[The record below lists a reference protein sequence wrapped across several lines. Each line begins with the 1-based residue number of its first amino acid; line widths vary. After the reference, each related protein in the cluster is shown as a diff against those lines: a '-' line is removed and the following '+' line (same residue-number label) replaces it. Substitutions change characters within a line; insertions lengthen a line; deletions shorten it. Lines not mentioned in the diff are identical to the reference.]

1 MGNLDKSDNYTY
13 YKEAIAKGFKQ
24 EVSMYYMW
32 DFFMH
37 DKDFAISKEKQ
48 NNDNQVQRGD
58 IIVVAS
64 TCCWIEINW

>member
-37 DKDFAISKEKQ
+37 DKDFAIEQGKTK
-48 NNDNQVQRGD
+48 
-58 IIVVAS
+58 
-64 TCCWIEINW
+64 